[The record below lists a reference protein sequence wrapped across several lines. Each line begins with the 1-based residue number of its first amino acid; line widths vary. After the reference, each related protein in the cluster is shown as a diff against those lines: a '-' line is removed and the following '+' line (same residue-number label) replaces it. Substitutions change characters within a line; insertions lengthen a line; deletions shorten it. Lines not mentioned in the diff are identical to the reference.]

1 MGKKRPEQ
9 VKRVHEALKANNAKI
24 SPARYRGK
32 PFARFDKDLQR
43 WEISDAW
50 RADASMYF
58 YPIGERWTYQAPY
71 YDEKESTFSRSLG
84 NANCWYT
91 G

>member
-9 VKRVHEALKANNAKI
+9 VKRVHEALKENNAKI
-24 SPARYRGK
+24 TAMYRGK
-32 PFARFDKDLQR
+32 PFAKWDNFNQR

-50 RADASMYF
+50 VADATMRF
-58 YPIGERWTYQAPY
+58 YPEGERWTYQAAY
-71 YDEKESTFSRSLG
+71 CDEKDSTFSRSLG